1 MYYNIN
7 RAEKLY
13 KFINYITKNITAN
26 TKNKWDA
33 IKK

>member
-1 MYYNIN
+1 MYYKK

-13 KFINYITKNITAN
+13 KFINYITKSITAN
-26 TKNKWDA
+26 TKNKQDA